1 MLSKIIN
8 FNSINIDKTD
18 FINAINLHLG
28 LYYPL
33 LGFVSQEEFK
43 SIVSK
48 KRLNNTNFT
57 IPINIFCSKKN
68 YEKFKLGDKINL
80 SYKGEV
86 IGYLNLQSKFKVNK
100 NFFLKSVFG
109 TLSKKHKGVKNF
121 SQKIDKNPFS
131 LGGKVF
137 VFHHK
142 VKKFIENSNIELL
155 KKIKNIKKRDVAFS
169 TRNIPHIG
177 HNLIQETIIKS
188 KKKLTIFLILN
199 VKNKY
204 PKSLLM
210 KTYQSLKKN
219 KKFKDIEILFIYLPT
234 FFGGPKEAF
243 FQAKIFENLKYKF
256 FYVGRDHAGYKSFY
270 GKFESQKIFR
280 KLKLDIKII
289 KLNEPMLCET
299 CNVSVINRHINKKC
313 CPLCNGKKLL
323 ELNGS
328 DIRTLIKQKKLKK
341 LIKYLDQSVYNV
353 FKKNNFSLQNL

>member
-33 LGFVSQEEFK
+33 LGFVSREEFK

-80 SYKGEV
+80 TYKGEV

-100 NFFLKSVFG
+100 IFFLKSVFG
-109 TLSKKHKGVKNF
+109 TFSKKHKGVKNF

-137 VFHHK
+137 VFHDK

-199 VKNKY
+199 LKNKY

-219 KKFKDIEILFIYLPT
+219 KKFKI
-234 FFGGPKEAF
+234 
-243 FQAKIFENLKYKF
+243 
-256 FYVGRDHAGYKSFY
+256 
-270 GKFESQKIFR
+270 
-280 KLKLDIKII
+280 
-289 KLNEPMLCET
+289 
-299 CNVSVINRHINKKC
+299 
-313 CPLCNGKKLL
+313 
-323 ELNGS
+323 
-328 DIRTLIKQKKLKK
+328 
-341 LIKYLDQSVYNV
+341 
-353 FKKNNFSLQNL
+353 